1 MKKWFALLLACILAL
16 SVPMTSLAETVVYPS
31 ITVTFKAFDKKTEE
45 AFRVWASSI
54 INSYLTYANAG
65 GLEIAGH
72 GFYDHFNEI
81 TRLIN
86 EYDLEDTKVR
96 RSKTWYGGHTERK
109 YTSLNPY
116 GTEEESEEMRKA
128 RKQVFMKMIAETM
141 QEKCTPSS
149 TIYSDIQKRE
159 IGKTMVYDSSKGRFV
174 YSSAY
179 TYMDGQ
185 DYVAFTDEFSTAL
198 LDSASAATNM
208 LINYY
213 FKYGKGSALSNKDTL
228 KDTFKAISNVLYDTA
243 DAWKSEVLK
252 NATNQLINLTNEAIS
267 EEIAACISMA
277 DESMVKYITK
287 EWIDSQTTQYGS
299 MDQFRM
305 TYGNDV
311 NAELLKE
318 AAEEAIALYRQY
330 KGDPSAEVT
339 NIQKGLEDYFQ
350 IEDLEIDGWNKI
362 LNVTILTACKG
373 FMSEGLGLLR
383 DAMITDEPEFKSDGA
398 VTIIGAR
405 QGGGLYADVA
415 IIIGA
420 IQGTVESFFDAL
432 IASESGTGTLDWN
445 NVMSEMKKAIENDT
459 YGKLAE
465 ACGKVVGAATKN
477 SHVAAGLDNTDK
489 LYEAVNK
496 TLNGDSDV
504 GRAWYDWIV
513 TAVPKAGASIDIK
526 SVSESMFKK
535 FEKNLEKTEEK
546 GGKTTPLSEWCKKI
560 GEKIENVEAL
570 KNLCELLSVVDVKAW
585 TKVSAGIW
593 DTIDAIHDDRTNKS
607 QASFTST
614 ELYIALKSVS
624 LRQHNALKALLTD
637 NANAA
642 YDSRFGPQNV
652 LDPKLTST
660 EGIAA
665 ILCKIFTEYNTN
677 LTALG
682 AYKTL
687 VNGNSD
693 VMEYIRKHSKK
704 QGGFP
709 FVSDK
714 DLDVCI
720 KVFSAVNSYK
730 EKQSSYAQ
738 YF

>member
-54 INSYLTYANAG
+54 INNYLTYANGAS
-65 GLEIAGH
+65 LEIAGH

-86 EYDLEDTKVR
+86 EYDLEDTKV
-96 RSKTWYGGHTERK
+96 KKAETWFGGHTERK
-109 YTSLNPY
+109 YTSLKPY
-116 GTEEESEEMRKA
+116 GDEEESAEMRKY

-141 QEKCTPSS
+141 QEKCVPSS
-149 TIYSDIQKRE
+149 SIYSDIQKRE
-159 IGKTMVYDSSKGRFV
+159 IGRTMVYDSSKGRFV

-185 DYVAFTDEFSTAL
+185 DSVAFADRCSTLVLDAGTEAL
-198 LDSASAATNM
+198 NTVLK
-208 LINYY
+208 YY
-213 FKYGKGSALSNKDTL
+213 GAK
-228 KDTFKAISNVLYDTA
+228 SNVANASTVE
-243 DAWKSEVLK
+243 DAGKLIAKSLK
-252 NATNQLINLTNEAIS
+252 SGLEEFKSAFLENLTKEFTNLTNEAIRQ
-267 EEIAACISMA
+267 EIAECISMA
-277 DESMVKYITK
+277 DESIVKYITK
-287 EWIDSQTTQYGS
+287 EWIDSQTTQYGG
-299 MDQFRM
+299 MDQFHM

-311 NAELLKE
+311 DAEILRE
-318 AAEEAIALYRQY
+318 AAQEAIALYKQY
-330 KGDPSAEVT
+330 KGDPDSEVA
-339 NIQKGLEDYFQ
+339 NIQKELEADLA
-350 IEDLEIDGWNKI
+350 IDDLELQDWDKI
-362 LNVTILTACKG
+362 LNNAILTTFKEALLEAFDLLIENVNEKDPYIITTKKG
-373 FMSEGLGLLR
+373 GKAISFAG
-383 DAMITDEPEFKSDGA
+383 
-398 VTIIGAR
+398 IIG
-405 QGGGLYADVA
+405 
-415 IIIGA
+415 IIKGE
-420 IQGTVESFFDAL
+420 VESFFDAYIESNSEL
-432 IASESGTGTLDWN
+432 GALNWNDVMTKMRDSIGSDMLKNYVKANGELFKSQIEEERKKKDDADDGESGGWLFLLEDGDKF
-445 NVMSEMKKAIENDT
+445 VEAIEKTFNGDPGA
-459 YGKLAE
+459 GKAWSNWIFKMLPSFVNQCLSREIE
-465 ACGKVVGAATKN
+465 AK
-477 SHVAAGLDNTDK
+477 H
-489 LYEAVNK
+489 K
-496 TLNGDSDV
+496 TL
-504 GRAWYDWIV
+504 
-513 TAVPKAGASIDIK
+513 
-526 SVSESMFKK
+526 
-535 FEKNLEKTEEK
+535 L
-546 GGKTTPLSEWCKKI
+546 
-560 GEKIENVEAL
+560 
-570 KNLCELLSVVDVKAW
+570 ELLS
-585 TKVSAGIW
+585 KVSAEYGEELAGEFAKSEGALNKQIEAISVIDVNAW
-593 DTIDAIHDDRTNKS
+593 MQVGAELVLTIDAAHDDRTNKS

-642 YDSRFGPQNV
+642 YDSCFGPQNV

>member
-54 INSYLTYANAG
+54 INNYLTHANAA

-81 TRLIN
+81 ARLIN

-96 RSKTWYGGHTERK
+96 KAETWFGGHTEQK
-109 YTSLNPY
+109 YTSLKPY
-116 GTEEESEEMRKA
+116 GDEEESAEMRKY
-128 RKQVFMKMIAETM
+128 RKQILMKMIAETM

-159 IGKTMVYDSSKGRFV
+159 IGKTLVYDSSKGRFV

-185 DYVAFTDEFSTAL
+185 DSVAFVDRCSTL
-198 LDSASAATNM
+198 VLDAGTE
-208 LINYY
+208 
-213 FKYGKGSALSNKDTL
+213 
-228 KDTFKAISNVLYDTA
+228 AIKT
-243 DAWKSEVLK
+243 VLK
-252 NATNQLINLTNEAIS
+252 YYGTTSTMANASTVEDVGKLIAKSLKSGLEKYKSAFLENLTKEFTNLTNEAIRQ
-267 EEIAACISMA
+267 EILECISMA
-277 DESMVKYITK
+277 DESMVGYLTK
-287 EWIDSQTTQYGS
+287 EWVDSQTMKYGG
-299 MDQFRM
+299 MDQFHM

-311 NAELLKE
+311 DAEILRE
-318 AAEEAIALYRQY
+318 AAEEAIKLYKEY
-330 KGDPSAEVT
+330 KGDPSSEAAD
-339 NIQKGLEDYFQ
+339 IQKELEAYLD
-350 IEDLEIDGWNKI
+350 IDDLELQEWDKI
-362 LNVTILTACKG
+362 LNNAILTTFKEALCEAFDLLIENVNENQPYLTTNK
-373 FMSEGLGLLR
+373 EGEGAKVISVAGILS
-383 DAMITDEPEFKSDGA
+383 IIKGA
-398 VTIIGAR
+398 VESSLNAYIESNSEVGA
-405 QGGGLYADVA
+405 
-415 IIIGA
+415 
-420 IQGTVESFFDAL
+420 
-432 IASESGTGTLDWN
+432 LDWN
-445 NVMSEMKKAIENDT
+445 DVMKKIRNSIGSDILKNYVKAKGELFKEEAGEENKSDKWLFLLGDADKLTDAIEKTLKGDSGA
-459 YGKLAE
+459 GKAWVEWIFKMLPGFVNQYISQKIKAGYEEMVEMCKSFSPKIGKEIAEEFYAKGYFLLNLGKAISIVDINAWAKVGADIVLTAE
-465 ACGKVVGAATKN
+465 AG
-477 SHVAAGLDNTDK
+477 HDN
-489 LYEAVNK
+489 L
-496 TLNGDSDV
+496 
-504 GRAWYDWIV
+504 
-513 TAVPKAGASIDIK
+513 
-526 SVSESMFKK
+526 
-535 FEKNLEKTEEK
+535 
-546 GGKTTPLSEWCKKI
+546 
-560 GEKIENVEAL
+560 
-570 KNLCELLSVVDVKAW
+570 
-585 TKVSAGIW
+585 
-593 DTIDAIHDDRTNKS
+593 TNKS

-677 LTALG
+677 QTALG

-693 VMEYIRKHSKK
+693 VMKYIRKHSKK